1 MNLNLKFCVSVGTEY
16 IAYFSEG
23 DVDVDKGSGDGG
35 GGGGS
40 FDRLIF
46 KVLRALSGKNENSKW
61 RPKWKSSSV
70 ISVHHLRVLWT
81 VNALSYHLFLVF

>member
-35 GGGGS
+35 GGGGWG
-40 FDRLIF
+40 
-46 KVLRALSGKNENSKW
+46 GKMKIQNGGQNGSQ
-61 RPKWKSSSV
+61 V
-70 ISVHHLRVLWT
+70 Q
-81 VNALSYHLFLVF
+81 